1 MDPSEARVQRGG
13 TGRVPES
20 TVSASMEH
28 KTKRVCVSKLQGIDT
43 TGLMP
48 CACGGKRGLP
58 SMEHKTK
65 SAASEGSER
74 AQGVAF
80 LSQLILD
87 VLRGELSL
95 IQHNTHEYISAKWL
109 ADW

>member
-1 MDPSEARVQRGG
+1 MG
-13 TGRVPES
+13 
-20 TVSASMEH
+20 M
-28 KTKRVCVSKLQGIDT
+28 DT
-43 TGLMP
+43 TRVDAL
-48 CACGGKRGLP
+48 CVRGEEADLRWSTRQRVLP
-58 SMEHKTK
+58 AKE
-65 SAASEGSER
+65 ASEPKTLRKFLSGWTLD
-74 AQGVAF
+74 VAF